1 MLTVNQKRS
10 YNFYDKEDKTE
21 ENLIENDEFLTDARE
36 FLTKRERYS
45 VEDLDTP
52 QEVYDAYMEHFR
64 FQNVNEITAI
74 RDLEYAQN
82 SNSQEKEQFARLI
95 DLFETQK
102 SEGFFDAAGDYVQG
116 VLTAPSTYLGI
127 ATGGAGKLATA
138 GATQV
143 AKLGLKKLLT
153 RSIAKS
159 ALKGAAVEGGIGV
172 LQGTAQEM
180 TKEETGYTDEVSLAN
195 IALTGGVSALTGGAI
210 SGVTGGLQT
219 GQALKAASKLETSQA
234 EAAKLAVSANT
245 KAKATLVN
253 KGKQQKY
260 RKQLSHIR
268 NQLNSLDPE
277 KVAIGNK
284 LMDDIT
290 QAKELGTLKGKLPT
304 NLTQNIAAAAL
315 DLADKGD
322 FVLKKGERITTT
334 IQKAISDGKLKTNDM
349 LKILKEYNLSADEFS
364 LIYKAELSEAGRT
377 LGVQGNLV
385 QSLKE
390 LENSGVSTVGGREAK
405 EIMENAKAIVGTP
418 FKDLDR
424 LRLGLMTSQP
434 ATTMRNNINAGLRV
448 AVDAGVRTIHNIF
461 RGKNPFSGVFDLSK
475 YMFNPY
481 EANVTRLLLEQARPD
496 VARKLFRD
504 AADLEAATGAESKIA
519 SLGTKMNKLNTLS
532 DNFFKQAML
541 SASLKRRLADQGK
554 DFAEIIE
561 KGRFNIDVDNDLLNA
576 AIKDAQEF
584 VYQSSFEGADKGFLA
599 RGTRSF
605 LKAHRDMP
613 FILSSFIPFPRYIAN
628 QMQFLYEHAPLIGM
642 LGLENI
648 GKKAGWA
655 KTTLKMPYEEF
666 SKKLAKQ
673 SAGFTMLVGAYYWRE
688 AQGDTSYWYEFKD
701 DQGNFIDGRAVY
713 GPFAP
718 FMLGADILFRWNKSN
733 VGGEKDMSEIAETD
747 STYWRDALQALA
759 GSQFRTGYGM
769 YAIDRLYQDVTSE
782 GDFIG
787 TKGSKIAGEFLGN
800 VLNTFMIPVSVVKDI
815 YSAFDKESRYVPETR
830 KGEVDLLDIMINRG
844 FRALPDFGPNTAV
857 GRFFGDGEYDMSATS
872 PLRSGYIQSVNPIE
886 KQLFGFTKRPE
897 KNILQKEMGKLN
909 LQYFDIYKR
918 DNNEMID
925 LYTRQNLSRVGS
937 ELNLNE
943 TLKNLIQSEAYK
955 NTKTNQEKRSLL
967 LDKAKT
973 VVNEA
978 KSFAKAELDKE
989 ASVEGGLSET
999 QISTWNKTP
1008 QTKKKTANTIYKRM
1022 MRTGELS
1029 FADGLPYDL
1038 KNLESNLNRLV
1049 RRKGGQILPL
1059 YQWAMEVMKVEKVR

>member
-1 MLTVNQKRS
+1 
-10 YNFYDKEDKTE
+10 
-21 ENLIENDEFLTDARE
+21 
-36 FLTKRERYS
+36 
-45 VEDLDTP
+45 
-52 QEVYDAYMEHFR
+52 
-64 FQNVNEITAI
+64 
-74 RDLEYAQN
+74 
-82 SNSQEKEQFARLI
+82 
-95 DLFETQK
+95 
-102 SEGFFDAAGDYVQG
+102 
-116 VLTAPSTYLGI
+116 
-127 ATGGAGKLATA
+127 
-138 GATQV
+138 
-143 AKLGLKKLLT
+143 
-153 RSIAKS
+153 
-159 ALKGAAVEGGIGV
+159 
-172 LQGTAQEM
+172 
-180 TKEETGYTDEVSLAN
+180 
-195 IALTGGVSALTGGAI
+195 
-210 SGVTGGLQT
+210 
-219 GQALKAASKLETSQA
+219 
-234 EAAKLAVSANT
+234 
-245 KAKATLVN
+245 
-253 KGKQQKY
+253 
-260 RKQLSHIR
+260 
-268 NQLNSLDPE
+268 
-277 KVAIGNK
+277 
-284 LMDDIT
+284 
-290 QAKELGTLKGKLPT
+290 
-304 NLTQNIAAAAL
+304 
-315 DLADKGD
+315 
-322 FVLKKGERITTT
+322 
-334 IQKAISDGKLKTNDM
+334 M

-481 EANVTRLLLEQARPD
+481 EANVTRLLLEQANPD

-561 KGRFNIDVDNDLLNA
+561 KGRFNIDIDDDLLNA

-787 TKGSKIAGEFLGN
+787 TKGSKIAGEFL
-800 VLNTFMIPVSVVKDI
+800 
-815 YSAFDKESRYVPETR
+815 
-830 KGEVDLLDIMINRG
+830 
-844 FRALPDFGPNTAV
+844 
-857 GRFFGDGEYDMSATS
+857 
-872 PLRSGYIQSVNPIE
+872 
-886 KQLFGFTKRPE
+886 
-897 KNILQKEMGKLN
+897 
-909 LQYFDIYKR
+909 
-918 DNNEMID
+918 
-925 LYTRQNLSRVGS
+925 
-937 ELNLNE
+937 
-943 TLKNLIQSEAYK
+943 
-955 NTKTNQEKRSLL
+955 
-967 LDKAKT
+967 
-973 VVNEA
+973 
-978 KSFAKAELDKE
+978 
-989 ASVEGGLSET
+989 
-999 QISTWNKTP
+999 
-1008 QTKKKTANTIYKRM
+1008 
-1022 MRTGELS
+1022 
-1029 FADGLPYDL
+1029 
-1038 KNLESNLNRLV
+1038 
-1049 RRKGGQILPL
+1049 
-1059 YQWAMEVMKVEKVR
+1059 